1 MQKAE
6 RSRHMRCSLR
16 LVVVL
21 IFSAVASASSWHDVA
36 AQEPT
41 KATTQTKPEAAR
53 QPVGRTFASHTA
65 YQRRIYAELEKP
77 ATHEFKAASL
87 RDIAKWLEQRIDA
100 TVLLDEPAL
109 IADGIEFDKP
119 LHSPRFVGRP
129 LRTEMAAFLESRRL
143 RIVVREE
150 AVWITTVIA
159 AETESDPR
167 VYQVHDLVL
176 DDDDPTASYSQ
187 LEDLAQLVRSQ
198 VEPETLNHGSEVTPC
213 EAPGVFALVIDCPEA
228 IHDKV
233 ERLLG
238 NLRAARSAELRAAQT
253 EAQSDA
259 AAAKAKLAR
268 RSTMRRPSSPPLPR
282 LARGNVYFPQTETER
297 KLREALRQSTTFEF
311 DDVALGEIVKQLKA
325 KHKIAIELDEEAL
338 TADGKGPETV
348 IRFHWRGGS
357 LRCALRGLLDQHG
370 LAYVIR
376 NDAICITTK
385 TGEET
390 VQAAHVYQVHDLLAH
405 DTVLIG
411 RGAAFEDLQSLIS
424 SAVQPNAWEGSG
436 TVGGINSYEAAG
448 LQVIVVTQ
456 SQSVHEHI
464 AAFLDLLRDAF
475 EPTVYEAQRRR
486 PVVMPDPAGQ
496 PAVRGM
502 GGGF

>member
-1 MQKAE
+1 
-6 RSRHMRCSLR
+6 MRCRLR
-16 LVVVL
+16 LIVVL
-21 IFSAVASASSWHDVA
+21 IFSAVTSASSWHDVVG
-36 AQEPT
+36 QEPT
-41 KATTQTKPEAAR
+41 KAATEKHPAAAR
-53 QPVGRTFASHTA
+53 WPVGRTFASHTA

-100 TVLLDEPAL
+100 TVLLDESAL
-109 IADGIEFDKP
+109 TADGIEFDKP

-129 LRTEMAAFLESRRL
+129 LRTELAAFASQRL
-143 RIVVREE
+143 RIVVHDE

-159 AETESDPR
+159 AETESDLR

-198 VEPETLNHGSEVTPC
+198 VEPETLNHGSEVTPF

-238 NLRAARSAELRAAQT
+238 DLRAARSAELRAAQT
-253 EAQSDA
+253 ETQGDA
-259 AAAKAKLAR
+259 AVAKAKLAR
-268 RSTMRRPSSPPLPR
+268 RSAMRRPSSPPPPR
-282 LARGNVYFPQTETER
+282 LARGKVYFPQTETER
-297 KLREALRQSTTFEF
+297 KLREALRQPTSF
-311 DDVALGEIVKQLKA
+311 DFNDVALGEVVKQLKT
-325 KHKIAIELDEEAL
+325 KHEIAIELDEEAL
-338 TADGKGPETV
+338 TADGKGAES
-348 IRFHWRGGS
+348 IIQFHWRGGS

-411 RGAAFEDLQSLIS
+411 RGAAFEDLRSLIS